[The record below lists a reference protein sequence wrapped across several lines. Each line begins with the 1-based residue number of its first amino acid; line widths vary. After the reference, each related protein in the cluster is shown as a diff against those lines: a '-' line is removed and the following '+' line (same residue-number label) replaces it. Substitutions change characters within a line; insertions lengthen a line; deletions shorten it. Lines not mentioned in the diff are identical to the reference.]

1 MLACRK
7 TNSCARR
14 ASGKRRRDS
23 TVNAAQRAARHS
35 GLATVEVALTLPI
48 LIMIALATIDTCRVI
63 FVRQSAKVAAYE
75 CARIAIIPG
84 AKYSDVAFQCDAM
97 MSNRKINDYRLSLSC
112 DPERLI
118 KGDLLNVTVSVPADS
133 NSLGISWFY
142 RGRLFEEKVAIL
154 VEHTAS

>member
-1 MLACRK
+1 MLACRERICV
-7 TNSCARR
+7 S
-14 ASGKRRRDS
+14 KRRSENRR
-23 TVNAAQRAARHS
+23 V

-84 AKYSDVAFQCDAM
+84 AEYQNVAFQCEAM
-97 MSNRKINDYRLSLSC
+97 MSNRKINDYQLSLSC
-112 DPERLI
+112 DPALLI
-118 KGDLLNVTVSVPADS
+118 KGDLLRVTVSVPADS

-142 RGRLFEEKVAIL
+142 RGRVFEETVAIL